1 MGVCDVPV
9 ISSVC
14 DAVGEGAASLVAAP
28 FDWLAQAMGAAAGW
42 LFEAVWSV
50 FDTTTLVDV
59 TKPGYVAVYNLLFG
73 IAVFVML
80 IFFCLQLITG
90 LIRRDPTALTRAAL
104 GLAKSV
110 LGSFVVIT
118 LTALLLEV
126 VDQLCIG
133 IVQAAGETTESMGDK
148 IALLAAGL
156 VGINIAAPGVGAI
169 ITIFMAGL
177 AITAA
182 AIVWLSLLVRKAL
195 LLVAVVFAPL
205 AFSGA
210 SWDASRGWIGK
221 WAMFVVALICSKLV
235 LVVMFL
241 VAITQVSA
249 PIDADLASVSD
260 PIAGIVLMAMAAF
273 APYLTY
279 KFIAFVGFDMYHA
292 IGSEQ
297 DAKSALNR
305 PIPVPS
311 KPQGGADPKKVLDGT
326 AVAAATR
333 AEAPVEREQRATA
346 AEDPGTDT
354 RRERRRRG
362 RRWRCRSRRRR
373 SSRSRSRGRGRGDRS
388 ERRQGC
394 RHRRTEGR
402 DGAGSPGRA
411 RRRRC
416 RADTATARNTSGGT
430 AVEPR
435 AAPAERR
442 PVTAAAEAAPA
453 ARATPTEGV
462 DDEQHEQR
470 PADRGRAGAGEVLP
484 PHPPRCPPRPVADP
498 AHHPRHRRSH
508 AHRRVLRRRR
518 DAAGLHRPGLGTRR
532 RTDLDTH
539 RGPTDRGMAAHR
551 LLVAVAHHRRAT
563 AVPAQDRRAAPRR
576 HARAAR

>member
-59 TKPGYVAVYNLLFG
+59 TKPGYIAVYNLLFG

-305 PIPVPS
+305 PIPVPT
-311 KPQGGADPKKVLDGT
+311 KPQGGGDPKKVLDG
-326 AVAAATR
+326 
-333 AEAPVEREQRATA
+333 
-346 AEDPGTDT
+346 
-354 RRERRRRG
+354 
-362 RRWRCRSRRRR
+362 
-373 SSRSRSRGRGRGDRS
+373 SSSGG
-388 ERRQGC
+388 
-394 RHRRTEGR
+394 
-402 DGAGSPGRA
+402 
-411 RRRRC
+411 
-416 RADTATARNTSGGT
+416 NTSGGSSGGSSAPPPPKTPAPTPAASGGT
-430 AVEPR
+430 AAGGGAAAGGGGAAAAGPVAAGVVVGASVAKGAATAGPKAGTALGAQGEHAADAAAQTPPPPAASP
-435 AAPAERR
+435 AAP
-442 PVTAAAEAAPA
+442 PSSPA
-453 ARATPTEGV
+453 
-462 DDEQHEQR
+462 
-470 PADRGRAGAGEVLP
+470 
-484 PHPPRCPPRPVADP
+484 PRPPSTDP
-498 AHHPRHRRSH
+498 SP
-508 AHRRVLRRRR
+508 
-518 DAAGLHRPGLGTRR
+518 P
-532 RTDLDTH
+532 
-539 RGPTDRGMAAHR
+539 PKQ
-551 LLVAVAHHRRAT
+551 
-563 AVPAQDRRAAPRR
+563 PPPPAPRPPKE
-576 HARAAR
+576 

>member
-59 TKPGYVAVYNLLFG
+59 TKPGYIAVYNLLFG

-305 PIPVPS
+305 PIPVPT
-311 KPQGGADPKKVLDGT
+311 KPQGGGDPKKVLDGT
-326 AVAAATR
+326 
-333 AEAPVEREQRATA
+333 
-346 AEDPGTDT
+346 
-354 RRERRRRG
+354 
-362 RRWRCRSRRRR
+362 
-373 SSRSRSRGRGRGDRS
+373 
-388 ERRQGC
+388 
-394 RHRRTEGR
+394 
-402 DGAGSPGRA
+402 
-411 RRRRC
+411 
-416 RADTATARNTSGGT
+416 NSGGN
-430 AVEPR
+430 AGGGSGSGSS
-435 AAPAERR
+435 APPPPKTPA
-442 PVTAAAEAAPA
+442 PAPA
-453 ARATPTEGV
+453 ASGGGAAGGGGAAAGGGSAAAAGPVAAGVVVGASVAKGAATAGPKAGTALGAQGEHAA
-462 DDEQHEQR
+462 DAAAQTPPP
-470 PADRGRAGAGEVLP
+470 PAASPAAP
-484 PHPPRCPPRPVADP
+484 PSSPAPRPPSTDP
-498 AHHPRHRRSH
+498 SP
-508 AHRRVLRRRR
+508 
-518 DAAGLHRPGLGTRR
+518 P
-532 RTDLDTH
+532 
-539 RGPTDRGMAAHR
+539 PKQ
-551 LLVAVAHHRRAT
+551 
-563 AVPAQDRRAAPRR
+563 PPPPAPRPPKE
-576 HARAAR
+576 

>member
-311 KPQGGADPKKVLDGT
+311 KPQGGADPKKVLDGSSGGGNASGSSGSGSSAPPPPKT
-326 AVAAATR
+326 PAPTPAASGGGAAGGGGAAAGGGGAAAAGPVAAGVVIGASVAKGAATAGPKAGTALGAQGEHAADAAAQTPPPPATPAVA
-333 AEAPVEREQRATA
+333 P
-346 AEDPGTDT
+346 P
-354 RRERRRRG
+354 
-362 RRWRCRSRRRR
+362 
-373 SSRSRSRGRGRGDRS
+373 SS
-388 ERRQGC
+388 
-394 RHRRTEGR
+394 
-402 DGAGSPGRA
+402 
-411 RRRRC
+411 
-416 RADTATARNTSGGT
+416 
-430 AVEPR
+430 
-435 AAPAERR
+435 PA
-442 PVTAAAEAAPA
+442 
-453 ARATPTEGV
+453 
-462 DDEQHEQR
+462 
-470 PADRGRAGAGEVLP
+470 
-484 PHPPRCPPRPVADP
+484 PRPPSADP
-498 AHHPRHRRSH
+498 SP
-508 AHRRVLRRRR
+508 
-518 DAAGLHRPGLGTRR
+518 P
-532 RTDLDTH
+532 
-539 RGPTDRGMAAHR
+539 P
-551 LLVAVAHHRRAT
+551 
-563 AVPAQDRRAAPRR
+563 PKQPPPPAPRPPKE
-576 HARAAR
+576 

>member
-1 MGVCDVPV
+1 MFVMGVCNVPV

-59 TKPGYVAVYNLLFG
+59 TKPGYIAVYNLLFG

-110 LGSFVVIT
+110 LGSFVVVT

-148 IALLAAGL
+148 ITLLAAGL

-249 PIDADLASVSD
+249 PIDADLASISD

-305 PIPVPS
+305 PIPVPA
-311 KPQGGADPKKVLDGT
+311 KPQGGGDPKKVLDGT
-326 AVAAATR
+326 
-333 AEAPVEREQRATA
+333 
-346 AEDPGTDT
+346 
-354 RRERRRRG
+354 
-362 RRWRCRSRRRR
+362 S
-373 SSRSRSRGRGRGDRS
+373 SSRN
-388 ERRQGC
+388 
-394 RHRRTEGR
+394 
-402 DGAGSPGRA
+402 AGGG
-411 RRRRC
+411 
-416 RADTATARNTSGGT
+416 SGGGSS
-430 AVEPR
+430 
-435 AAPAERR
+435 APPPPKA
-442 PVTAAAEAAPA
+442 PAPA
-453 ARATPTEGV
+453 ASGGGAAGGGAAASGGSAAAAGPVAAGVVVGASVAKGAATAGPKAGTALGAQGEHAA
-462 DDEQHEQR
+462 DAAAQTPPP
-470 PADRGRAGAGEVLP
+470 PAASPAAP
-484 PHPPRCPPRPVADP
+484 PSSPAPRPP
-498 AHHPRHRRSH
+498 S
-508 AHRRVLRRRR
+508 
-518 DAAGLHRPGLGTRR
+518 
-532 RTDLDTH
+532 TDTS
-539 RGPTDRGMAAHR
+539 P
-551 LLVAVAHHRRAT
+551 
-563 AVPAQDRRAAPRR
+563 PPKQPPPPAPRQPKE
-576 HARAAR
+576 

>member
-1 MGVCDVPV
+1 MGVCDIPLV
-9 ISSVC
+9 STVC
-14 DAVGEGAASLVAAP
+14 DTAGEAAASLVSAP
-28 FDWLAQAMGAAAGW
+28 FDWLAGAMGAAAGW
-42 LFEAVWSV
+42 LFEAVWAV

-59 TKPGYVAVYNLLFG
+59 TSPEYVSVYNILFG

-90 LIRRDPTALTRAAL
+90 LIRRDPTALSRAAL

-118 LTALLLEV
+118 LTALLLEI

-133 IVQAAGETTESMGDK
+133 IIQAAGETTESMGDK

-169 ITIFMAGL
+169 ITIFLAGL
-177 AITAA
+177 AIAAA

-195 LLVAVVFAPL
+195 LLVAIVFAPL

-210 SWDASRGWIGK
+210 SWDASRGWISK
-221 WAMFVVALICSKLV
+221 WAMFVIALICSKLV

-249 PIDADLASVSD
+249 PIDGDLASVAD

-311 KPQGGADPKKVLDGT
+311 KPQGGGDPKKVLDGAGSGGNSGGGAGGGSGSSALPPPKT
-326 AVAAATR
+326 PVPTPAASSGGAAGGGGAAAGGSGAAAAGPVAAGVVIGASVAKGAATAGPKAGTALGAQGEHAADAAAQTPPPPATPAVA
-333 AEAPVEREQRATA
+333 P
-346 AEDPGTDT
+346 P
-354 RRERRRRG
+354 
-362 RRWRCRSRRRR
+362 
-373 SSRSRSRGRGRGDRS
+373 SS
-388 ERRQGC
+388 
-394 RHRRTEGR
+394 
-402 DGAGSPGRA
+402 
-411 RRRRC
+411 
-416 RADTATARNTSGGT
+416 
-430 AVEPR
+430 
-435 AAPAERR
+435 PA
-442 PVTAAAEAAPA
+442 
-453 ARATPTEGV
+453 
-462 DDEQHEQR
+462 
-470 PADRGRAGAGEVLP
+470 
-484 PHPPRCPPRPVADP
+484 PRPPSADP
-498 AHHPRHRRSH
+498 SP
-508 AHRRVLRRRR
+508 
-518 DAAGLHRPGLGTRR
+518 P
-532 RTDLDTH
+532 
-539 RGPTDRGMAAHR
+539 P
-551 LLVAVAHHRRAT
+551 
-563 AVPAQDRRAAPRR
+563 PKQPPPPAPRPTKE
-576 HARAAR
+576 

>member
-59 TKPGYVAVYNLLFG
+59 TKPGYIAVYNLLFG

-80 IFFCLQLITG
+80 IFFCLQLVTG

-169 ITIFMAGL
+169 LTIFMAGL

-249 PIDADLASVSD
+249 PIEADLASVSD

-305 PIPVPS
+305 PIPVPT
-311 KPQGGADPKKVLDGT
+311 KPQGGGDPKKVLDGT
-326 AVAAATR
+326 
-333 AEAPVEREQRATA
+333 
-346 AEDPGTDT
+346 
-354 RRERRRRG
+354 
-362 RRWRCRSRRRR
+362 S
-373 SSRSRSRGRGRGDRS
+373 
-388 ERRQGC
+388 
-394 RHRRTEGR
+394 
-402 DGAGSPGRA
+402 
-411 RRRRC
+411 
-416 RADTATARNTSGGT
+416 SGGGN
-430 AVEPR
+430 AGGGSGGSS
-435 AAPAERR
+435 APPPPKTPA
-442 PVTAAAEAAPA
+442 PAPA
-453 ARATPTEGV
+453 AGGGAAGGGAAAGGGGAAAAGPVAAGVVVGASVAKGAATAGPKAGTALGAQGEHAA
-462 DDEQHEQR
+462 DAAAQTP
-470 PADRGRAGAGEVLP
+470 PAASPAAP
-484 PHPPRCPPRPVADP
+484 PSSPAPRPPSTDP
-498 AHHPRHRRSH
+498 SP
-508 AHRRVLRRRR
+508 
-518 DAAGLHRPGLGTRR
+518 P
-532 RTDLDTH
+532 
-539 RGPTDRGMAAHR
+539 PKQ
-551 LLVAVAHHRRAT
+551 
-563 AVPAQDRRAAPRR
+563 PPPPAPRPPKE
-576 HARAAR
+576 

>member
-133 IVQAAGETTESMGDK
+133 IVQAAGETTESMGEK

-241 VAITQVSA
+241 VAITHVSA

-311 KPQGGADPKKVLDGT
+311 KPQGGADPKKVLDDGSSGGGNAGGSSSGGGGSSAPPPPKTPAPTPAASGGGAAGGGGAAAGGGGAAAAGPVAAGVVVGASVAKGAATAGPKAGT
-326 AVAAATR
+326 ALGAQGEHAADAATQTPPPP
-333 AEAPVEREQRATA
+333 ASPTVASP
-346 AEDPGTDT
+346 
-354 RRERRRRG
+354 
-362 RRWRCRSRRRR
+362 
-373 SSRSRSRGRGRGDRS
+373 SS
-388 ERRQGC
+388 
-394 RHRRTEGR
+394 
-402 DGAGSPGRA
+402 
-411 RRRRC
+411 
-416 RADTATARNTSGGT
+416 
-430 AVEPR
+430 
-435 AAPAERR
+435 PA
-442 PVTAAAEAAPA
+442 
-453 ARATPTEGV
+453 
-462 DDEQHEQR
+462 
-470 PADRGRAGAGEVLP
+470 
-484 PHPPRCPPRPVADP
+484 PRPPSTDP
-498 AHHPRHRRSH
+498 SPPPKQPPP
-508 AHRRVLRRRR
+508 L
-518 DAAGLHRPGLGTRR
+518 
-532 RTDLDTH
+532 
-539 RGPTDRGMAAHR
+539 
-551 LLVAVAHHRRAT
+551 
-563 AVPAQDRRAAPRR
+563 APRPPKE
-576 HARAAR
+576 